1 MALFRL
7 NFAAAAALLLLCLC
21 LGGAAAAR
29 VGPAAG
35 HHRMLRGEQGGATVK
50 AHRQNW
56 DDMNSYSV
64 NTAQESIQLAI
75 DNGGGAG
82 DIRGATN
89 RASMAAYYA
98 QSGNGYPAAYNA
110 WWRK

>member
-35 HHRMLRGEQGGATVK
+35 HHRMLRGEQGGAAVK
-50 AHRQNW
+50 ARPYNW
-56 DDMNSYSV
+56 ASDVNV

-82 DIRGATN
+82 DIRGATS
-89 RASMAAYYA
+89 RASMAANYA
-98 QSGNGYPAAYNA
+98 QSGNRYPAGYNA